1 MPRAQDH
8 KNEALTRED
17 RRQRRLLRR
26 ERQRQDNIGRA
37 AKMHAARL
45 QMERAGQGQ
54 SVPALKASA
63 YVGCSGWFY
72 WKWRGSFYPDDLPTG
87 QWFRRYLLHLISVAA
102 LGALGGYWLM
112 QPRVIA
118 NLGLAVY
125 KPPPATR
132 LIPLPRKSDAPELVD
147 LTPTPSD
154 GADAKLDSPP
164 VTTSKA
170 TVQTSPKPTAKRSK
184 PKLQHDNAASAY
196 AYAGSWGYRERRSYP
211 DWSDRRW
218 SSWGGGRNASW

>member
-63 YVGCSGWFY
+63 YVGCSGWFT
-72 WKWRGSFYPDDLPTG
+72 GSGGAHFIQMTCRQVSG
-87 QWFRRYLLHLISVAA
+87 FVATSA
-102 LGALGGYWLM
+102 TFARLKSTHPFILGRPW
-112 QPRVIA
+112 
-118 NLGLAVY
+118 
-125 KPPPATR
+125 
-132 LIPLPRKSDAPELVD
+132 
-147 LTPTPSD
+147 
-154 GADAKLDSPP
+154 
-164 VTTSKA
+164 
-170 TVQTSPKPTAKRSK
+170 QT
-184 PKLQHDNAASAY
+184 
-196 AYAGSWGYRERRSYP
+196 
-211 DWSDRRW
+211 
-218 SSWGGGRNASW
+218 